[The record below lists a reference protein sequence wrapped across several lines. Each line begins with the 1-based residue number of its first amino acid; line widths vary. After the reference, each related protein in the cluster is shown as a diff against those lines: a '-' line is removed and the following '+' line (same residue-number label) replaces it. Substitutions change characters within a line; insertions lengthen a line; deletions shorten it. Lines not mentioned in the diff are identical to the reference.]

1 MEPILDPPATT
12 GRVRAPAPA
21 PPEGSAGRGR
31 ALSLARRWR
40 GMLVAA
46 TVTAGLVGYLVASSG
61 TPTYETSSMLLVGPI
76 NTDLD
81 TLRAAGQLAETY
93 AQLATSRPV
102 IDATQRRLRLRDIS
116 GSISADASEVTR
128 LLTIHVRDRDPRRGA
143 AIANAHAREL
153 LALAAARRGPRVPGG
168 PGALQIVDP
177 ARPAS
182 SPSGPGAVPIAI
194 VCALAG
200 LLGALG
206 LALLLDRSGE
216 TVRGAEDVTRF
227 TGAGVVGRLG
237 RGAWRAPGTP
247 ALVTRAPR
255 SAGADE
261 YRLLATRLRAI
272 GERSLAVLRVDDRAT
287 GVAANLAAAM
297 ADGGTRVA
305 LLDLERDRATLL
317 APGAAAE
324 PLAPT
329 PGAALVAD
337 DARAVLHE
345 LGDADVVLVD
355 APSLQRSSGGLVW
368 ASVVDGTLIAAQID
382 RTARQDLAGTAD
394 SLRLVHAR
402 VLGTV
407 LGAAPGMVPHP
418 PRRAAAAEPAAG

>member
-1 MEPILDPPATT
+1 MEPILDPPAT
-12 GRVRAPAPA
+12 GRMRAPAPA
-21 PPEGSAGRGR
+21 PPEGSAGMGR
-31 ALSLARRWR
+31 TLSLARRWR

-93 AQLATSRPV
+93 AELATSRPV

-116 GSISADASEVTR
+116 GEVSADASEVTR
-128 LLTIHVRDRDPRRGA
+128 LLTIRVRDRDPRRGA
-143 AIANAHAREL
+143 AIANAHAQEL
-153 LALAAARRGPRVPGG
+153 VALAARRRPRVVAG
-168 PGALQIVDP
+168 PGELQIVDP

-194 VCALAG
+194 VCALVG

-216 TVRGAEDVTRF
+216 TIRSADDVTRL
-227 TGAGVVGRLG
+227 TGAGCVGRLG
-237 RGAWRAPGTP
+237 RGAWRARGTP
-247 ALVTRAPR
+247 PLVRSAPR

-272 GERSLAVLRVDDRAT
+272 GERSLTVLRAGDGGK
-287 GVAANLAAAM
+287 GVAANLAAAI
-297 ADGGTRVA
+297 ADAGARVA
-305 LLDLERDRATLL
+305 LLEPQRDRATLL
-317 APGAAAE
+317 APGADPE
-324 PLAPT
+324 ELPLAP
-329 PGAALVAD
+329 AEALVAD
-337 DARAVLHE
+337 EARHMLHE
-345 LGDADVVLVD
+345 LDDADVVLVD
-355 APSLQRSSGGLVW
+355 APALEHSSSGLVW

-382 RTARQDLAGTAD
+382 RTARQELAGSAD

-407 LGAAPGMVPHP
+407 LGAAPGMVPRP
-418 PRRAAAAEPAAG
+418 QARERVQPVA